1 MLHGTGEPKVK
12 PKQMDTSETALV
24 FEDEDEDETWVEIAK
39 ARSAYRNT
47 DLPPACQDG
56 QWPKVFLPTIYLWA
70 GSQPSLWNISD
81 DALLE
86 AIQHTFDVVYPEVEY
101 TPTVQGS
108 VFGVTNQR
116 LSEWRSNFGSTA
128 IAIIIDFMARNDD
141 TSPGE
146 LAEYLLSD
154 YAFLYEDPEVI
165 DKTKTFQSP
174 FMLQLIATGHFHATS
189 GHADVP
195 ALNTDA
201 LVVNGI
207 DGVIGM
213 CAAALERALRLIN
226 DNIIKVEDV
235 LAAPPALRK
244 LMLKTPKMLNKATG
258 KETWTACAFSVN
270 NWGSATNSFSK
281 SARTKGKTLTKD
293 ITSMARKLLK
303 KSNSRLNDFFSN
315 SDSEEFDERALV

>member
-1 MLHGTGEPKVK
+1 
-12 PKQMDTSETALV
+12 
-24 FEDEDEDETWVEIAK
+24 
-39 ARSAYRNT
+39 
-47 DLPPACQDG
+47 
-56 QWPKVFLPTIYLWA
+56 
-70 GSQPSLWNISD
+70 
-81 DALLE
+81 
-86 AIQHTFDVVYPEVEY
+86 Y

-293 ITSMARKLLK
+293 ITSMAQKLLK